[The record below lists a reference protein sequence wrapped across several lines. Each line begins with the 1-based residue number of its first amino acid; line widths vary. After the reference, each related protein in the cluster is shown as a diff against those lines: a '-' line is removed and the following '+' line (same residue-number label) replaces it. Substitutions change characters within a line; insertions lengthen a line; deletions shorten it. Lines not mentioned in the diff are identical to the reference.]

1 MTAKL
6 GTGYRVLVV
15 GYEKALVKYFSV
27 FLKIFGYKVNTAF
40 SVGEAFRKA
49 QAHPPNILIVMVLMP
64 EMSGADVGLRICR
77 QSHCAVIFVAAMDMQ
92 SFNQMLEQLRGQGCA
107 CTALPL
113 PFENSDLLAKLKA
126 AAEDQQPYRSPN

>member
-1 MTAKL
+1 MTAKT

-15 GYEKALVKYFSV
+15 GYEKALVKFFSV
-27 FLKIFGYKVNTAF
+27 FLEISGYKVNTAL

-64 EMSGADVGLRICR
+64 EMSGVDVGFRICR
-77 QSHCAVIFVAAMDMQ
+77 QSNCSVIFVAAMEMQ
-92 SFNQMLEQLRGQGCA
+92 SFSHILEQFRGRGCA

-113 PFENSDLLAKLKA
+113 PFENSDLLTKLEA
-126 AAEDQQPYRSPN
+126 AAKDQQPYGS